1 MKSETPVMKNKKKK
15 KKRDKKHKKD
25 RDKSSKVFPQKV
37 AVKSGSKYKALSWVC
52 FGLSGACVVI
62 AVFTF
67 ASQGQP
73 PEQGKLEVK
82 TTTSVTSTTST
93 TTSTSTST
101 TSTTT
106 STTTLA
112 PRCCSK
118 VWFRGDIYTVETW
131 NDAVWSTDKKPI
143 KYLSRTN
150 LGSWV
155 QSHFIDGSRPFLQT
169 NPNFAECPTDETQWF
184 YCYCV
189 QRSCDCSNDFA
200 RFEIINKYP
209 ICA

>member
-1 MKSETPVMKNKKKK
+1 MKSKKKK

-25 RDKSSKVFPQKV
+25 RDKGTKIRPEKV
-37 AVKSGSKYKALSWVC
+37 AVKSGSKYQTLSWIC
-52 FGLSGACVVI
+52 FGLSGACAVI
-62 AVFTF
+62 AIITF
-67 ASQGQP
+67 VSQGEP
-73 PEQGKLEVK
+73 PKQEKLEIR
-82 TTTSVTSTTST
+82 TTMSTTSTTST
-93 TTSTSTST
+93 TTSTST

-106 STTTLA
+106 STTTIA
-112 PRCCSK
+112 PRCCSR
-118 VWFRGDIYTVETW
+118 VWFRGDVYTVLEW
-131 NDAVWSTDKKPI
+131 NDSVWSTANKPK
-143 KYLSRTN
+143 KYLTRTD